1 MFQDPPDSLP
11 LPPRP
16 NLEQYRKLAKEL
28 VKACESNEQAAI
40 ESWARRWIEHLAALR
55 GVALDDRVA
64 ARLGLTVRDLAR
76 FAESRLSGGTRKCAL
91 ADAQFVIARS
101 HGFDSWPK
109 LAVHVEAIAHAS
121 NETADFEAAVD
132 AIVAGD
138 EATLRRLLQVT
149 PDLVRARSTR
159 VHRGTLLHYVSA
171 NGVEDYRQKTPQ
183 NIVEIAR
190 LLLESGADVN
200 AESDAYEGRSTVLG
214 LTATSW
220 HPEGA
225 GVQRELMELLIEQG
239 AVIDG
244 PAGGTYSAGGTVVP
258 SAVVGCLQNGRKQ
271 AAEFFASRGA
281 HLDLE
286 GAAGVGRLDV
296 VQRFFDG
303 DGRLKPTATVQ
314 QMRDGFAWACE
325 FGRTDVVDFLLQRGM
340 TVDARLKHHGQTGL
354 HWAAYSGHL
363 ETVKLLLDRG
373 AAVDAKDEA
382 FGGTPLGWALYGWG
396 GLSKDEEREPFY
408 EVVASLVR
416 ADAILDRAWYAD
428 DEGRRRALEKAYADP
443 RMRNA
448 LAVRAS

>member
-1 MFQDPPDSLP
+1 VFQDPPDSLP

-138 EATLRRLLQVT
+138 EATLRRLLQAT

-171 NGVEDYRQKTPQ
+171 NGVEGYRQKTPA
-183 NIVEIAR
+183 NALTIAEI
-190 LLLESGADVN
+190 LLAAGAEVD
-200 AESDAYEGRSTVLG
+200 AEAEMYGGKCTTLG
-214 LTATSW
+214 LVATSV
-220 HPEGA
+220 HPQRA
-225 GVQRELMELLIEQG
+225 GVQIPLLQLLIDYG
-239 AVIDG
+239 ADINRPNLMG
-244 PAGGTYSAGGTVVP
+244 HRH
-258 SAVVGCLQNGRKQ
+258 SAVMGCLANGQPQ
-271 AAEFFASRGA
+271 AGAYLAERGA
-281 HLDLE
+281 HLGLVE
-286 GAAGVGRLDV
+286 AAGVGRLDLV
-296 VQRFFDG
+296 RTHFDESGRARSALVQGQLHAALAFACSG
-303 DGRLKPTATVQ
+303 
-314 QMRDGFAWACE
+314 GFE
-325 FGRTDVVDFLLQRGM
+325 DVVRFLIDRG
-340 TVDARLKHHGQTGL
+340 VDPQEGGRDRQTALHHAVIGGQPQI
-354 HWAAYSGHL
+354 
-363 ETVKLLLDRG
+363 VKLLIARG
-373 AAVDAKDEA
+373 AQLEA
-382 FGGTPLGWALYGWG
+382 TNVYGGTVLGQTLWSAAHGGDPDTYAAIVETLIAAGARVPPAHPPINEKLDALLARHG
-396 GLSKDEEREPFY
+396 SESDPKDFWSGE
-408 EVVASLVR
+408 
-416 ADAILDRAWYAD
+416 
-428 DEGRRRALEKAYADP
+428 DP
-443 RMRNA
+443 RG
-448 LAVRAS
+448 